1 MDNLYLCVYFKHPQ
15 SNMKKFIVMALAA
28 MLFAGTTL
36 SAQTSNMPQ
45 RNEIVQVEIDPNC
58 IPSEYLEV
66 FDAPVDGAHH
76 YYLSVGHLGLGDEVV
91 QVLFDPIFEL
101 FIPLGDNVTEALETL
116 QTMQALFKENRD
128 TSIEVQGCL
137 AVGFPTDKLETVK
150 VTYRKVL
157 LSKMLE
163 FSVEREG
170 YIRATHIAKSDFGS
184 AVSGVKTYH
193 KIHPKQ

>member
-1 MDNLYLCVYFKHPQ
+1 MVF
-15 SNMKKFIVMALAA
+15 AA

-36 SAQTSNMPQ
+36 SAQISNIPQ
-45 RNEIVQVEIDPNC
+45 RNALVQIEIDPNS

-66 FDAPVDGAHH
+66 FDSPVDNVHH
-76 YYLSVGHLGLGDEVV
+76 YYLSVGHLGFGDDVV
-91 QVLFDPIFEL
+91 QILFDPVFEL
-101 FIPLGDNVTEALETL
+101 FIPLGENVTEALETL
-116 QTMQALFKENRD
+116 QTMQALFKEKPD

-137 AVGFPTDKLETVK
+137 AFGFPTDELETVK

-163 FSVEREG
+163 FSIEREG
-170 YIRATHIAKSDFGS
+170 YIRAAHIAKSDFGS
-184 AVSGVKTYH
+184 AVRGVKTYH

>member
-1 MDNLYLCVYFKHPQ
+1 
-15 SNMKKFIVMALAA
+15 MKKFILMAIVA

-36 SAQTSNMPQ
+36 SAQTSNIPQ
-45 RNEIVQVEIDPNC
+45 RNEIVQVEIDPNS
-58 IPSEYLEV
+58 IPSEFLEV
-66 FDAPVDGAHH
+66 FDAPIDGVHH
-76 YYLSVGHLGLGDEVV
+76 YYLSVGHLGMGDEVV
-91 QVLFDPIFEL
+91 QILFDPVFEL

-116 QTMQALFKENRD
+116 QTMRALFKEKQGA
-128 TSIEVQGCL
+128 SIEVQGCL
-137 AVGFPTDKLETVK
+137 AFGFPTDKLETVK

-163 FSVEREG
+163 FSVERES
-170 YIRATHIAKSDFGS
+170 YIRATYIAKSDFGS